1 MAGVP
6 EQLNSNGA
14 HALANKRHEAFCLQ
28 YCGDFR
34 RNAAGAYKAAGYRP
48 ANDKSAATL
57 GFELLKRP
65 DIQDRIAYLEDQYA
79 KILKLKTLDAVER
92 LSIIARA
99 SMADFLDENG
109 QVNPERLKNS
119 PFAPAIAEC
128 VVSVSPEGAVMA
140 RIKLKDDMRALE
152 LLGLTAKKDEATQS
166 APAVLVV
173 KV

>member
-1 MAGVP
+1 MATNP
-6 EQLNSNGA
+6 EQLNTTGA
-14 HALANKRHEAFCLQ
+14 LALANKRHEAFCQ
-28 YCGDFR
+28 HYCGQFR

-48 ANDKSAATL
+48 ANDHSAATL

-65 DIQDRIAYLEDQYA
+65 EIQDRITYLENQYA
-79 KILKLKTLDAVER
+79 QIVKLKTLDAVER

-99 SMADFLDENG
+99 SMSDFLDENG

-128 VVSVSPEGAVMA
+128 VVSTSPEGAILA

-152 LLGLTAKKDEATQS
+152 LLGLTAKKDDAAQS
-166 APAVLVV
+166 SPAVLVV